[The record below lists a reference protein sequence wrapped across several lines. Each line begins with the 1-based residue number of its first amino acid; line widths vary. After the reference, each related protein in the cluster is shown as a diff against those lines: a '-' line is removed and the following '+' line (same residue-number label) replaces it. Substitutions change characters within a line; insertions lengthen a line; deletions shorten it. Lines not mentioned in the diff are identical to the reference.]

1 MWGNGGRFY
10 WGRKESGGGGG
21 EAVGIV
27 VIFAWLSS
35 QERNLKAH
43 VDLFGSLGWNSL
55 VCHVDFLTLFFPEKA
70 TSLACG
76 VLSELVKEV
85 KVRPLPIVLT
95 SFSGGSKGCLYK
107 VLQLVE
113 GKCEGQLSQDDYQL
127 VRDCI
132 CGQIYDSSPID
143 FTSEVGT
150 RFVLHPSVLKTTHT
164 PRVISWM
171 AKGVASGLD
180 TLFINRFEAERADYW
195 QTLYSSVNMGPYLI
209 FCSENDEIAPYQIV
223 GSFAQRLQELGGDVK
238 LVKWSSPHV
247 AHYKY
252 HQAEYRAA
260 VTEFLTK
267 ATVVYLQ
274 RRQMNGETTAVEGS
288 SSKVSESVFNFHK
301 SAMSSNESLN
311 RVAIGPSNHF
321 LPSLVD
327 FGETEESGSLQDEQK
342 GDLFHLPSI
351 NPHGVLSQILFDVC
365 VPKNI
370 EGWDIKPAVP
380 KNGTSGRR
388 HGPFNPIKFIR
399 RSRL

>member
-10 WGRKESGGGGG
+10 WGRKESGGG
-21 EAVGIV
+21 EVGIV

-35 QERNLKAH
+35 QERNMKAH
-43 VDLFGSLGWNSL
+43 VDLYGSLGWNSL
-55 VCHVDFLTLFFPEKA
+55 VCHVDFLTLFLPEKA
-70 TSLACG
+70 TSLACR

-85 KVRPLPIVLT
+85 KVRPLPIVFT

-127 VRDCI
+127 VRGCI
-132 CGQIYDSSPID
+132 CGQIYDSGPID
-143 FTSEVGT
+143 FTSDVGT
-150 RFVLHPSVLKTTHT
+150 QFMLHPSVLKMSHT
-164 PRVISWM
+164 PRIVSWM

-195 QTLYSSVNMGPYLI
+195 QTLYSSVSMGPYLI

-223 GSFAQRLQELGGDVK
+223 GSFAQHLQELGGDVK
-238 LVKWSSPHV
+238 LVKWSNSPHV

-252 HQAEYRAA
+252 HQAEYKAS

-267 ATVVYLQ
+267 TTVVYIR
-274 RRQMNGETTAVEGS
+274 RRQMNGETTADEGS
-288 SSKVSESVFNFHK
+288 CSKVSESVCNLK
-301 SAMSSNESLN
+301 SAVNS
-311 RVAIGPSNHF
+311 IGPSDPFF
-321 LPSLVD
+321 LPSSVD
-327 FGETEESGSLQDEQK
+327 FSDTRESGSLQDEQK

-370 EGWDIKPAVP
+370 EGWDIKPPVP
-380 KNGTSGRR
+380 ITGKQIR
-388 HGPFNPIKFIR
+388 HGPFNPFRFIR

>member
-10 WGRKESGGGGG
+10 WGRKESGGA
-21 EAVGIV
+21 EVGIV

-43 VDLFGSLGWNSL
+43 VDLYGSLGWNSL

-113 GKCEGQLSQDDYQL
+113 GKCEGQLGQDDYQL
-127 VRDCI
+127 VRSCI

-143 FTSEVGT
+143 FTSDVGT
-150 RFVLHPSVLKTTHT
+150 RFMLHPSVLKISHA
-164 PRVISWM
+164 PRVISWL

-195 QTLYSSVNMGPYLI
+195 QTLYSSVSMGPYLI

-223 GSFAQRLQELGGDVK
+223 GSFAQHLQELGGDVK
-238 LVKWSSPHV
+238 LVKWCNSSHV
-247 AHYKY
+247 AHYK
-252 HQAEYRAA
+252 HHPAEYTAA
-260 VTEFLTK
+260 VAEFLTK
-267 ATVVYLQ
+267 TTVVYL
-274 RRQMNGETTAVEGS
+274 RRKEMNGETTAGES
-288 SSKVSESVFNFHK
+288 SRNKVSESVCNLHK
-301 SAMSSNESLN
+301 AGMRSNESLR
-311 RVAIGPSNHF
+311 RVAIEPSDHFF
-321 LPSLVD
+321 LPSSLD
-327 FGETEESGSLQDEQK
+327 FSETKESGSLQDEQK

-351 NPHGVLSQILFDVC
+351 NPHGVLSQILYDVC

-370 EGWDIKPAVP
+370 EGWDIKPSVP
-380 KNGTSGRR
+380 KNGKQSC